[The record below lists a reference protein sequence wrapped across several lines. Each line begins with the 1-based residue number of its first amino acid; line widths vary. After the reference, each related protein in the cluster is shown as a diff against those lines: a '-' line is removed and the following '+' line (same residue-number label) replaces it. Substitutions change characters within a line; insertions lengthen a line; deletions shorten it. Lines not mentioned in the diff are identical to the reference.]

1 MNDQELFKKN
11 FNQLFAPTMQA
22 AVSPPLLAHYTSIRV
37 MEAIFQTN
45 KIWLSNRLFMNDLQ
59 EVRFGL
65 REGQRLLPLD

>member
-1 MNDQELFKKN
+1 MNDRAFEKN
-11 FNQLFAPTMQA
+11 FNQLFVPTMQA

-45 KIWLSNRLFMNDLQ
+45 EIWLYRLFMNDLQ